1 MRTSS
6 VIAILVF
13 GAAFCAPK
21 SVQAEINRCQ
31 SRDGTPVFTDQSCDL
46 LGQTYKL
53 SAAYQPGTD
62 VRRPGRALS
71 GRLMPKFGIGCAA
84 QSPEGMRSAVR
95 LAIESGDPNQL
106 SALID
111 WNGTR
116 RKAAMGVMS
125 RLQHLVSRPAVAIEL
140 GGESYE
146 YSALTSPMTTVSRG
160 DGSSYG
166 SVGTIDAA
174 RTYTVRPTGLPT
186 LHVLR
191 AHGDEPSMEHARF
204 QIVRDAGCLW
214 LRP

>member
-1 MRTSS
+1 MRTSF
-6 VIAILVF
+6 VIAILAL
-13 GAAFCAPK
+13 GAAVLAP
-21 SVQAEINRCQ
+21 SAANAEIHRCQ

-53 SAAYQPGTD
+53 STAYQPGTD
-62 VRRPGRALS
+62 VRRPGKPFA

-84 QSPEGMRSAVR
+84 RSPEGMRSAVR

-116 RKAAMGVMS
+116 RKAAMGVMR
-125 RLQHLVSRPAVAIEL
+125 RLQHIVSRPAVAVEL

-146 YSALTSPMTTVSRG
+146 YSSLTSPMTTVSHG
-160 DGSSYG
+160 NGASYG
-166 SVGTIDAA
+166 HVGAIQSE
-174 RTYTVRPTGLPT
+174 RSYTVRPTGLPT

-191 AHGDEPSMEHARF
+191 AHGSESPMEHSRF

>member
-1 MRTSS
+1 MRTSF
-6 VIAILVF
+6 VIATLLL
-13 GAAFCAPK
+13 GAVLAAPHAAR
-21 SVQAEINRCQ
+21 AEINRCQ

-46 LGQTYKL
+46 LGTTYKL
-53 SAAYQPGTD
+53 STAYQPGTD
-62 VRRPGRALS
+62 VRRPGKPLA

-116 RKAAMGVMS
+116 RKAAMGVMR
-125 RLQHLVSRPAVAIEL
+125 RLQHIVSRPAVAVEL

-146 YSALTSPMTTVSRG
+146 YSALTSPMTTVSTSAG
-160 DGSSYG
+160 ASYG
-166 SVGTIDAA
+166 SVGTIDAD

-191 AHGDEPSMEHARF
+191 AHGSETSMEQTRF